1 MLTLVD
7 ILQRLG
13 QRIKD
18 LRTQRGWSQE
28 AFADVCRVHR
38 TYMGHLE
45 RGEKNVCIKSLVRV
59 SDALEISVSELLRD
73 VSGDEGN
80 DAATTHSAADQID
93 RERLMREVIRLE
105 RTVSAVKQIVA
116 PEQNA
121 VAGKAKRKS

>member
-45 RGEKNVCIKSLVRV
+45 RGEKNVSIKSLVRV
-59 SDALEISVSELLRD
+59 SDALEIASQSFFV
-73 VSGDEGN
+73 
-80 DAATTHSAADQID
+80 
-93 RERLMREVIRLE
+93 M
-105 RTVSAVKQIVA
+105 
-116 PEQNA
+116 
-121 VAGKAKRKS
+121 